1 MTRYPPHQLIDD
13 FLPAAIH
20 AELLAYTLANASKFQ
35 PTTVTNDGEADYKPG
50 TRQSWA
56 CADGLGPLKS
66 LFKQVMET
74 HREALLSA
82 LGMPPFDLARVELE
96 LVAHRHGS
104 FFRPHIDTL
113 TSLNRSE
120 HNTDRMVTTV
130 YYFHRQPKRFTGGE
144 LALFPF
150 GAGEPILLEP
160 ADNRLVAFPSFAM
173 HEVKPIACPPEDDF
187 ADARFAVNCWLHR
200 ARASAQS

>member
-1 MTRYPPHQLIDD
+1 MDTLTRYPPHQLIED

-20 AELLAYTLANASKFQ
+20 AELLAYTLANAAKFQ
-35 PTTVTNDGEADYKPG
+35 PTTVTDQGEANYNPG

-56 CADGLGPLKS
+56 CDGGLGPLKAP
-66 LFKQVMET
+66 FKAAVEAQ
-74 HREALLSA
+74 REAMLAA
-82 LGMPPFDLARVELE
+82 LGIPSFDLARVELE
-96 LVAHRHGS
+96 LVAHRDGS

-113 TSLNRSE
+113 TSLNRSDQQ
-120 HNTDRMVTTV
+120 TDRMLTIV
-130 YYFHRQPKRFTGGE
+130 YYFCAEPKRFTGGE

-150 GAGEPILLEP
+150 GAGKPKLLEP

-173 HEVKPIACPPEDDF
+173 HEVNPVSCPPDDDF

-200 ARASAQS
+200 KRG